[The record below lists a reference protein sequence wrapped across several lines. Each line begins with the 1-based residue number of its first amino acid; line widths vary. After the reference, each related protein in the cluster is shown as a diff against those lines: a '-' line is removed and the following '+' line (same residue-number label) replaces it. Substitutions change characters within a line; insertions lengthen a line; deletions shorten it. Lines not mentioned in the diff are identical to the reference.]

1 MKYTLH
7 QHEILLLRLAEHFG
21 EVVPS
26 GDLAVALGY
35 LPEERN
41 PLRAQA
47 RIARRTLPETVDL
60 RADGDGYRL
69 MVASR
74 DARNCAYCGE
84 TFSQPVRRVGR
95 GAAFKYCEAHREGRF
110 SCRVSRATSRC
121 AGVPV
126 FVKQA
131 GGKPIESSH
140 VDLFGPDGKR
150 HYTRPQGDP
159 LKRQRQA
166 RRAGR
171 TR

>member
-126 FVKQA
+126 FVKR
-131 GGKPIESSH
+131 GSGPKPGTHASAATP
-140 VDLFGPDGKR
+140 GPL
-150 HYTRPQGDP
+150 PFASPPVSAQG
-159 LKRQRQA
+159 LT
-166 RRAGR
+166 GR
-171 TR
+171 WRMC